1 MTSRIKLPTE
11 TINKV
16 AAVFGVTP
24 EEYVALSRSI
34 SLGHTV
40 CAHFEGTEDNG
51 KVSVFS
57 LAR

>member
-1 MTSRIKLPTE
+1 MITKIKLPTE

-16 AAVFGVTP
+16 AAVFGVSP

-34 SLGHTV
+34 SSGHSV

-51 KVSVFS
+51 RISVFS
-57 LAR
+57 LA